1 MSASLAKL
9 GFTLQRLKTGTPPR
23 IYSDSIN
30 FDEVEQEVL
39 SDVNISF
46 SSRSNLKMP
55 KQIACYLTYTTPE
68 THKIILRKY
77 TSFTNVF
84 RSYRRN
90 WS

>member
-1 MSASLAKL
+1 
-9 GFTLQRLKTGTPPR
+9 KTGTPPR

-55 KQIACYLTYTTPE
+55 KQIILILTLTQLKLLLMITSWM
-68 THKIILRKY
+68 IL
-77 TSFTNVF
+77 VL
-84 RSYRRN
+84 
-90 WS
+90 